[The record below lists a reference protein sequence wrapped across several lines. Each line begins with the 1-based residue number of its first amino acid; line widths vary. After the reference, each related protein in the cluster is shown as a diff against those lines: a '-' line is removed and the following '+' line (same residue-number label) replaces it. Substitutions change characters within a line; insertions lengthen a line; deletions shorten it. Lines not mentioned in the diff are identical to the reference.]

1 MSPLSWLILIATLAM
16 VAVAVALGRATRWG
30 QAGRWKAP
38 HRRYVQDYHDG
49 DEALTDEERKAL
61 AELEA
66 LNLHRRHPYC

>member
-1 MSPLSWLILIATLAM
+1 MTPLMGLFLLAIVGLAVVVIAL
-16 VAVAVALGRATRWG
+16 VKATGWG
-30 QAGRWKAP
+30 QTAWKAP

-49 DEALTDEERKAL
+49 DENLSQGERLAL